1 MKGKT
6 YICLAVGITILI
18 LTSAASAQDEQWL
31 QYHSEREASQIVGDM
46 MRSNL
51 RLTSEKPQGVEL
63 PDFNCDAPFFT
74 SWSTPMVDSGIIW
87 IAMDRTGEK
96 GRWDQLYID
105 SNING
110 HLNDETAI
118 KAYRTD
124 QYYTYFGPVKVVFEG
139 EDGPLTY
146 HLNFMFREYEETRQL
161 YVSTGCWYEG
171 DITVAGA
178 KKNCMLIDYNG
189 NGTFNDKSLNSSR
202 CDRIRIGEKGT
213 RDTGYVGNYIEIDD
227 VLYHTEIARDGAYIM
242 LSKAEDVK
250 FGDIRLPETITEF
263 SAGGEN
269 GLFTF
274 KPENGTGS
282 LPVGKYRIN
291 SWKIERKDEKG
302 KRWELQGRSY
312 TPEGDFEIT
321 EGAEKSLEIGEPL
334 QGNLQ
339 VSFNAETE
347 NYEFEK
353 NVRGRMGEY
362 VTLTRG
368 GQRVSN
374 LWKMHA
380 KNKDGTFAKTY
391 PMPDQ

>member
-1 MKGKT
+1 MKRKNDMW
-6 YICLAVGITILI
+6 LAVVITLLV
-18 LTSAASAQDEQWL
+18 LTTPAGAQDEQWL
-31 QYHSEREASQIVGDM
+31 QYHSEREAMQIVGDM
-46 MRSNL
+46 TRSNL

-63 PDFNCDAPFFT
+63 PDFKAEEPFFA
-74 SWSTPMVDSGIIW
+74 SWSTPMVDSGKLW
-87 IAMDRTGEK
+87 IAVDRSAEK

-105 SNING
+105 SNVNG

-118 KAYRTD
+118 KAYRTE
-124 QYYTYFGPVKVVFEG
+124 QSYTYFGPVKVVFEG

-161 YVSTGCWYEG
+161 YVSPGGWYEG

-178 KKNCMLIDYNG
+178 KKYCMLIDYNG

-213 RDTGYVGNYIEIDD
+213 RDSGYVGNYIEIDN
-227 VLYHTEIARDGAYIM
+227 VLYHTEIARDGAYIK
-242 LSKAEDVK
+242 LSKADDVK
-250 FGDIRLPETITEF
+250 FGTVRLPDTITEF
-263 SAGGEN
+263 AAGGEN

-274 KPENGTGS
+274 KPETGTGS

-291 SWKIERKDEKG
+291 SWTIERKDEKG
-302 KRWELQGRSY
+302 KKWELEGSY
-312 TPEGDFEIT
+312 FSEKGDFDISEGT
-321 EGAEKSLEIGEPL
+321 EVSLEIGEPL

-353 NVRGRMGEY
+353 NVNGPLGEY

-368 GQRVSN
+368 GERVSN
-374 LWKMHA
+374 LWKMSA
-380 KNKDGTFAKTY
+380 KNKEGTFAKTY

>member
-1 MKGKT
+1 MRDKT
-6 YICLAVGITILI
+6 YILLTVGISLLV
-18 LTSAASAQDEQWL
+18 LTSPAGAQDEQWL
-31 QYHSEREASQIVGDM
+31 QYHSEREAMQIVGDM
-46 MRSNL
+46 TRSNL

-63 PDFNCDAPFFT
+63 PDFKCEEPFFAN
-74 SWSTPMVDSGIIW
+74 WSTPMVADGKLW
-87 IAMDRTGEK
+87 IAVDRSTEK

-105 SNING
+105 SNVNG

-118 KAYRTD
+118 KAYRTE

-146 HLNFMFREYEETRQL
+146 HLNFMFYENGETRRL
-161 YVSTGCWYEG
+161 YVSPGGWYEG

-178 KKNCMLIDYNG
+178 KKYCMLIDYNG
-189 NGTFNDKSLNSSR
+189 DGTFNDKSLNSSQ

-227 VLYHTEIARDGAYIM
+227 VLYHTEIARDGAYIK
-242 LSKAEDVK
+242 LSKADDVK
-250 FGDIRLPETITEF
+250 FGTVRMPETITEF

-274 KPENGTGS
+274 KPENAVGS

-302 KRWELQGRSY
+302 KKWELQGRSFS
-312 TPEGDFEIT
+312 EKGDFEISEGT
-321 EGAEKSLEIGEPL
+321 EVSLDVGEPIS
-334 QGNLQ
+334 GNLQ
-339 VSFNAETE
+339 VRLNTDTE

-353 NVRGRMGEY
+353 SVRGRMGEY

-380 KNKDGTFAKTY
+380 KNKEGTFAKTY
-391 PMPDQ
+391 LMPDQ

>member
-18 LTSAASAQDEQWL
+18 LTSAAIAQDEQWL
-31 QYHSEREASQIVGDM
+31 QYHSEREAMQIVGAM
-46 MRSNL
+46 TRSNL
-51 RLTSEKPQGVEL
+51 KLTSEKPQGVEL
-63 PDFNCDAPFFT
+63 PDFKTEEPFFT
-74 SWSTPMVDSGIIW
+74 SWSTPMVDSGQLC
-87 IAMDRTGEK
+87 IAVDRSAEQ

-110 HLNDETAI
+110 HLNDETAV
-118 KAYRTD
+118 KAYRTE

-161 YVSTGCWYEG
+161 YVSPGGWYEG

-178 KKNCMLIDYNG
+178 KKYCMLIDYNG
-189 NGTFNDKSLNSSR
+189 NGTFNDKSLNSSQ

-227 VLYHTEIARDGAYIM
+227 VLYRTEIARDGAYIK
-242 LSKAEDVK
+242 LSKADDVK
-250 FGDIRLPETITEF
+250 FGNIRLPETITEF

-274 KPENGTGS
+274 KPENAVGS
-282 LPVGKYRIN
+282 LPVGKYRIS
-291 SWKIERKDEKG
+291 SWTIERKDEKG
-302 KRWELQGRSY
+302 KKWELQGRFFS
-312 TPEGDFEIT
+312 EKGDFEISEGT
-321 EGAEKSLEIGEPL
+321 ELSLEVGEPIS
-334 QGNLQ
+334 GNLQ
-339 VSFNAETE
+339 VSLNTNTD

-353 NVRGRMGEY
+353 SVRGPLEEY
-362 VTLTRG
+362 VNLTRG

-380 KNKDGTFAKTY
+380 KNKEGTFEKTY

>member
-18 LTSAASAQDEQWL
+18 LTSAARAQDEQWL
-31 QYHSEREASQIVGDM
+31 QYHSEREAMQIVGAM

-63 PDFNCDAPFFT
+63 PDFKTEEPFFA
-74 SWSTPMVDSGIIW
+74 SWSTPMVASGQLW
-87 IAMDRTGEK
+87 IAVDRSTEQ
-96 GRWDQLYID
+96 GRWNQLYID

-118 KAYRTD
+118 NAYRTER
-124 QYYTYFGPVKVVFEG
+124 YYTYFGPVKVVFEG

-146 HLNFMFREYEETRQL
+146 HLNFMFYENEETRRL
-161 YVSTGCWYEG
+161 YMSPGCWYEG
-171 DITVAGA
+171 DIKVAGA
-178 KKNCMLIDYNG
+178 KKYCMLIDYNG
-189 NGTFNDKSLNSSR
+189 NGTFNDKSLNSGQ

-227 VLYHTEIARDGAYIM
+227 VLYHTEIARDGAYIK
-242 LSKAEDVK
+242 LNKADDVN
-250 FGDIRLPETITEF
+250 FGTVRLPETITEF

-291 SWKIERKDEKG
+291 SWTIERKDEQG
-302 KRWELQGRSY
+302 KQWKLQAQGYSTICDFEVTQKSETSLDIGEPVITNLQVNLNGDNFEFNKNLQGRL
-312 TPEGDFEIT
+312 D
-321 EGAEKSLEIGEPL
+321 
-334 QGNLQ
+334 
-339 VSFNAETE
+339 
-347 NYEFEK
+347 EFI
-353 NVRGRMGEY
+353 
-362 VTLTRG
+362 TLTRG
-368 GQRVSN
+368 GQRVGE
-374 LWKMHA
+374 LWKMQA
-380 KNKDGTFAKTY
+380 KNKEGTFAKTY
-391 PMPDQ
+391 PIPDQ

>member
-31 QYHSEREASQIVGDM
+31 QYHSEREAMRIVGNM

-63 PDFNCDAPFFT
+63 PDFKTEEPFFT
-74 SWSTPMVDSGIIW
+74 SWSTPMVDSGQLC
-87 IAMDRTGEK
+87 IAVDRSAEQ

-110 HLNDETAI
+110 HLNDETAV
-118 KAYRTD
+118 KAYRTE

-161 YVSTGCWYEG
+161 YVSPGGWYEG

-178 KKNCMLIDYNG
+178 KKYCMLIDYNG
-189 NGTFNDKSLNSSR
+189 NGTFNDKSLNSSQ

-227 VLYHTEIARDGAYIM
+227 VLYRTEIARDGAYIK
-242 LSKAEDVK
+242 LSKADDVK
-250 FGDIRLPETITEF
+250 FGNIRLPETITEF

-274 KPENGTGS
+274 KPENAVGS
-282 LPVGKYRIN
+282 LPVGKYRVN
-291 SWKIERKDEKG
+291 SWTIERKDEKG
-302 KRWELQGRSY
+302 KKWELQGRFFS
-312 TPEGDFEIT
+312 EKGDFEISEGT
-321 EGAEKSLEIGEPL
+321 ELSLEVGEPIS
-334 QGNLQ
+334 GNLQ
-339 VSFNAETE
+339 VNLNTNTD

-353 NVRGRMGEY
+353 SVRGRMGEY
-362 VTLTRG
+362 VTLTRSDAG
-368 GQRVSN
+368 PVRPRLPALASRANESCIRHVN
-374 LWKMHA
+374 LY
-380 KNKDGTFAKTY
+380 T
-391 PMPDQ
+391 